1 MTGNLLDIDRYPM
14 HALGE
19 SAGKAL
25 VADSREKLQAYGSFS
40 LPGFLQPQALRDC
53 VTELQPLLASA
64 AYRHSQHHDI
74 YFSKTPLQPP
84 PPPGV
89 QKKLT
94 SRNHTLTCDQLAG
107 TVIRQVYEWQPL
119 CDFLAEV
126 FETRDL
132 YRMADPLARL
142 NVMGYDSGDCLNW
155 HFDRAKYTVTLLL
168 QEAAHGGVFQYRRN
182 LRTDTD
188 PNYAGVARLL
198 AGKDDQV
205 ETLPVPA
212 GTLNVFA
219 GRYAAHSIT
228 PVEGDAMRILAVLSF
243 VDEPDYLFSAKDR
256 RQFYGRAEPLPQ

>member
-1 MTGNLLDIDRYPM
+1 MERHLDLERYPL
-14 HALGE
+14 HDLQGARGR
-19 SAGKAL
+19 AL
-25 VADSREKLQAYGSFS
+25 VEQCKLDLAERGMFN
-40 LPGFLQPQALRDC
+40 LPGFLRPDALANSLS
-53 VTELQPLLASA
+53 ELRPLFDDRAFFHKRS
-64 AYRHSQHHDI
+64 HNI
-74 YFSKTPLQPP
+74 YFAEDIAGLAPDHPALMRLET
-84 PPPGV
+84 
-89 QKKLT
+89 T
-94 SRNHTLTCDQLAG
+94 NHTLCADQFPESLICA
-107 TVIRQVYEWQPL
+107 IYEWPPL
-119 CDFLAEV
+119 ARFIAAVLDKPRLH
-126 FETRDL
+126 T
-132 YRMADPLARL
+132 MTDPLARA
-142 NVMGYDSGDCLNW
+142 NVMAYRAGEVLNW

-188 PNYAGVARLL
+188 PNYPGVARLL